1 MSDFSGRHVLI
12 TGGTRGIGKALAVM
26 LAAEGAKLSL
36 NYVSRAEDAAAAVAE
51 VEAAG
56 GQGAAVAGDVSTPE
70 GADGIVTAAR
80 EAFGPI
86 DMLVCSAGTSSPTP
100 ADEIT
105 WDLWKHELNVNLDGT
120 FTMIYAVK
128 DEMIERGFGRIVTV
142 SAIAGLRAR
151 RHLVP

>member
-86 DMLVCSAGTSSPTP
+86 DMLVCSAGTSCPTP

-105 WDLWKHELNVNLDGT
+105 CSVIWD
-120 FTMIYAVK
+120 
-128 DEMIERGFGRIVTV
+128 
-142 SAIAGLRAR
+142 S
-151 RHLVP
+151 